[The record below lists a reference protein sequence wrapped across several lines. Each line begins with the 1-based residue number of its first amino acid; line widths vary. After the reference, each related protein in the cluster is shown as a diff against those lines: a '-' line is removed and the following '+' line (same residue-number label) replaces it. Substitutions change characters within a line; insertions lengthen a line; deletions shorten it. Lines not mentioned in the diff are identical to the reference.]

1 MNTHFNRAI
10 ALHVKDLQSP
20 GNKFASHP
28 ATGILFDTAG
38 QRGSA
43 KGHPALIVMELHI
56 FGEERGELLQIAT
69 VVSIEQSR
77 IESCNGLIEFRPRVN
92 VLESR
97 DCLGVRTSKRQGKQR

>member
-1 MNTHFNRAI
+1 MNKLPFTDCFPVFVPWVVEAVNTHFNRAI

-28 ATGILFDTAG
+28 ATDIRFDTVG

-43 KGHPALIVMELHI
+43 KGHPALIVIELHI

-69 VVSIEQSR
+69 VLSIEQSHTR
-77 IESCNGLIEFRPRVN
+77 AAMALS
-92 VLESR
+92 SS
-97 DCLGVRTSKRQGKQR
+97 T